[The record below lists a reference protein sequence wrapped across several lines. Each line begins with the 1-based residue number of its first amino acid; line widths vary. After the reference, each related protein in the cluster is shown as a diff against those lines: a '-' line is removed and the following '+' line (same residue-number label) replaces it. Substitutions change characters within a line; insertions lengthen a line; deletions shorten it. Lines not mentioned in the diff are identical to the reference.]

1 MADDVLVFAPEL
13 GEGAQVLFFH
23 LAPDALAVGGVD
35 EGHAASLET
44 GAGEAAAVD
53 AVGMGHDVVEGLQFG
68 RAGLVVVDAR
78 MAALKAQAA
87 EGVEV
92 AAAPGFGT
100 LFHARE
106 LGVPVFGT
114 ACPVLGQAV
123 AVLAEH
129 LDGDLAQVGIAK
141 LAVLH
146 AGEGLEGVGGAAAL
160 VDAHVELAAGE
171 GALHTAEEDGD
182 GIGLHRGMGG
192 DELIVV
198 VEGIEVEQMV
208 LAREELAAL
217 VELT

>member
-1 MADDVLVFAPEL
+1 M
-13 GEGAQVLFFH
+13 
-23 LAPDALAVGGVD
+23 
-35 EGHAASLET
+35 T
-44 GAGEAAAVD
+44 
-53 AVGMGHDVVEGLQFG
+53 
-68 RAGLVVVDAR
+68 
-78 MAALKAQAA
+78 ALKAQTA

-92 AAAPGFGT
+92 AAAPGFGA

-106 LGVPVFGT
+106 LGVPVFGSLG
-114 ACPVLGQAV
+114 PVLGQAV

-129 LDGDLAQVGIAK
+129 FDGDLTQVGLAK

-182 GIGLHRGMGG
+182 GVGFHRWMGG

-198 VEGIEVEQMV
+198 IERIEIEQMV
-208 LAREELAAL
+208 LAREQLAAL
-217 VELT
+217 VELAGAYAHIAVLHSHGHFYHLEVGEPDAVHTAEGAEVDERHGCR